1 MTILSDP
8 YTSTSNEAMV
18 GDRRFPAVFPPVS
31 VPCSLVQLSFP
42 STLMSASPTTPRNE
56 PEYEGDYRPA
66 DAENPHAHLDP
77 FNVRVEPADLT
88 YLVQMA
94 DALNTT
100 LDLQTLLGRTSELV
114 KAIIDYRI
122 FAIFLLNDRTNE
134 LRMRFQIGHT
144 PEIERMR
151 LAMGKGVVG
160 QVALTRQPLLLND
173 VTTDPNYLPANPDVR
188 SELAVPL
195 IAKNRLIG
203 VMDLESEQAGYFRP
217 EHLHLLTLTASR
229 IAQAIENAR
238 LYARVS
244 RQAQTLT
251 VLNEI
256 SAELTSI
263 LELDPLLA
271 RIGQLLRRLIDYQ
284 MFSIMLLDD
293 KGETLITRYA
303 WRFGYAHAP
312 LRRIPITSGLVGAAV
327 REWRPINV
335 PDVRKDSRYL
345 AMNPETRSE
354 LIVPLF
360 HKGRII
366 GVLDLEHTRP
376 GFFNDDHQRTLTT
389 MAAQVAI
396 AIENARLYQAV
407 SRQERQ
413 LEKDIAMAREVQL
426 RLLPTSP
433 PEQSHADLAVRFLPA
448 RTIGGDLYDFVEYS
462 PHETAIMLGDVS
474 GKAAPA
480 ALFAALVSGIMR
492 SAAIQRPK
500 PAEMLRAL
508 NDALQERKLDS
519 QYVTMLFALWNDEQ
533 RTLYVSNSGAVQ
545 PIFCRD
551 GQSLTVKSEGFP
563 LGMFPDVTYDEIS
576 IVTQPGDL
584 LVFISDGITDAE
596 NAQGEMYGSERLFKV
611 LGADPERTAGQI
623 ADAIMEDVTRFQD
636 GKDRFDDETIIV
648 LRVR

>member
-1 MTILSDP
+1 M
-8 YTSTSNEAMV
+8 
-18 GDRRFPAVFPPVS
+18 PAR
-31 VPCSLVQLSFP
+31 
-42 STLMSASPTTPRNE
+42 PTTPREE
-56 PEYEGDYRPA
+56 PEYEGDYRPV

-77 FNVRVEPADLT
+77 VNVRVEPADLT
-88 YLVQMA
+88 YLVQLA

-100 LDLQTLLGRTSELV
+100 LDLQTLLRRTSELV
-114 KAIIDYRI
+114 QSIIHYRI
-122 FAIFLLNDRTNE
+122 FAILLLNDRTHE
-134 LRMRFQIGHT
+134 LRMRFQIGHS

-151 LAMGKGVVG
+151 FQIGKGVVG
-160 QVALTRQPLLLND
+160 QVALTRQAILLND
-173 VTTDPNYLPANPDVR
+173 VTTDENYVPANPAVR

-203 VMDLESEQAGYFRP
+203 VMDLESEQTGYFRP
-217 EHLHLLTLTASR
+217 EHMHLLTLTASR

-256 SAELTSI
+256 STELTSI

-293 KGETLITRYA
+293 TGETLITRYA

-335 PDVRKDSRYL
+335 PDVRKDQRYL
-345 AMNPETRSE
+345 PMNAETRSE

-360 HKGRII
+360 HKGHII

-376 GFFNDDHQRTLTT
+376 GFFNEDHERALTT

-413 LEKDIAMAREVQL
+413 LERDIAMAREVQL

-433 PEQSHADLAVRFLPA
+433 PEQAHADLAVRFLPA
-448 RTIGGDLYDFVEYS
+448 RTIGGDLYDFVEYE
-462 PHETAIMLGDVS
+462 PGETAIVLGDVS

-500 PAEMLRAL
+500 PAAMLCVL
-508 NDALQERKLDS
+508 NDALQERKLES
-519 QYVTMLFALWNDEQ
+519 QYVTMLFALWKDKS
-533 RTLYVSNSGAVQ
+533 RTLQVANSGAVQ
-545 PIFCRD
+545 PIFCRE
-551 GQSLTVKSEGFP
+551 GQSLTIKAEGFP

-576 IVTQPGDL
+576 VVTQPGDIV
-584 LVFISDGITDAE
+584 VFVSDGILDAE
-596 NAQGEMYGSERLFKV
+596 NSQNEMYGSERLSKI
-611 LGADPERTAGQI
+611 LYTNPDHSAGQI
-623 ADAIMEDVTRFQD
+623 ADAIMGDVTRFQD

-648 LRVR
+648 LKTR

>member
-1 MTILSDP
+1 MP
-8 YTSTSNEAMV
+8 
-18 GDRRFPAVFPPVS
+18 
-31 VPCSLVQLSFP
+31 
-42 STLMSASPTTPRNE
+42 ASPTTPREE
-56 PEYEGDYRPA
+56 PEFEGDYRPA
-66 DAENPHAHLDP
+66 DSENPHAHLDP
-77 FNVRVEPADLT
+77 LNVRVEPADFN

-100 LDLQTLLGRTSELV
+100 LDLQTLLRRTSELFQS
-114 KAIIDYRI
+114 IIHYRI
-122 FAIFLLNDRTNE
+122 FAILLLNDRTHD

-151 LAMGKGVVG
+151 FPLGKGIVG
-160 QVALTRQPLLLND
+160 QVALTRQPILLND
-173 VTTDPNYLPANPDVR
+173 VTTDENYISANPSVR

-195 IAKNRLIG
+195 VAKNRLIG
-203 VMDLESEQAGYFRP
+203 VMDLESEEAGYFKP

-335 PDVRKDSRYL
+335 PDVRKDPRYL
-345 AMNPETRSE
+345 PMNSETRSE

-376 GFFNDDHQRTLTT
+376 GFFNEEHERALTT

-413 LEKDIAMAREVQL
+413 LERDIAMAREVQL

-433 PEQSHADLAVRFLPA
+433 PEQAHADLAVRFLPA
-448 RTIGGDLYDFVEYS
+448 RTIGGDLYDFVEYE
-462 PHETAIMLGDVS
+462 PGETAIVLGDVS

-492 SAAIQRPK
+492 SAALQRPK
-500 PAEMLRAL
+500 PAPMLRIL
-508 NDALQERKLDS
+508 NDALQERKLES
-519 QYVTMLFALWNDEQ
+519 QYVTMLFALWNDAS
-533 RTLYVSNSGAVQ
+533 RTMQVANSGAIQ

-551 GQSLTVKSEGFP
+551 GQSLTIKSEGFP
-563 LGMFPDVTYDEIS
+563 LGMFPDVEYEEIS
-576 IVTQPGDL
+576 IVTQPGDV
-584 LVFISDGITDAE
+584 LVFVSDGILDAE
-596 NAQGEMYGSERLFKV
+596 NAQNEMYGSERLSKI
-611 LGADPERTAGQI
+611 LGSNPEQSASQV
-623 ADAIMEDVTRFQD
+623 ADAILADVTQFQD

-648 LRVR
+648 LKVR

>member
-1 MTILSDP
+1 MT
-8 YTSTSNEAMV
+8 
-18 GDRRFPAVFPPVS
+18 
-31 VPCSLVQLSFP
+31 
-42 STLMSASPTTPRNE
+42 ASSTTPRNE

-66 DAENPHAHLDP
+66 DGENPHAYVNP
-77 FNVRVEPADLT
+77 SNVRVEPADLA
-88 YLVQMA
+88 YLVQLA

-100 LDLQTLLGRTSELV
+100 LDLQTLLNRTSELV
-114 KAIIDYRI
+114 RAIIHYKI
-122 FAIFLLNDRTNE
+122 FAIFLLNDRTHD

-151 LAMGKGVVG
+151 FPLGKGVVG
-160 QVALTRQPLLLND
+160 QVALTRQPILLND
-173 VTTDPNYLPANPDVR
+173 VASDPNYIPANPAVR
-188 SELAVPL
+188 SELSVPL

-203 VMDLESEQAGYFRP
+203 VMDLESENAGYFKP
-217 EHLHLLTLTASR
+217 EHMHLLTLTASR

-293 KGETLITRYA
+293 KGDTLITRYA

-335 PDVRKDSRYL
+335 PDVRKDQRYL
-345 AMNPETRSE
+345 PMNPETRSE

-376 GFFNDDHQRTLTT
+376 GFFNEDHERALTT

-413 LEKDIAMAREVQL
+413 LERDIAMAREVQL
-426 RLLPTSP
+426 RLLPTAP
-433 PEQSHADLAVRFLPA
+433 PDHVHADLAVRFLPA
-448 RTIGGDLYDFVEYS
+448 RTIGGDLYDFVEYE
-462 PHETAIMLGDVS
+462 HAQTAIVLGDVS

-519 QYVTMLFALWNDEQ
+519 QYVTMLFALWNDES
-533 RTLYVSNSGAVQ
+533 RTLQVANSGAVQ

-551 GQSLTVKSEGFP
+551 GQSLTVQSEGFP
-563 LGMFPDVTYDEIS
+563 LGMFPDVSFDEIS
-576 IVTQPGDL
+576 VVTQPGDI
-584 LVFISDGITDAE
+584 LVFVSDGILDAE
-596 NAQGEMYGSERLFKV
+596 NAQGEMYGSERLYKV
-611 LGADPERTAGQI
+611 LSSPEHSASQI
-623 ADAIMEDVTRFQD
+623 ADAILADVTRFQD
-636 GKDRFDDETIIV
+636 GRDRFDDETIIV
-648 LRVR
+648 LKVR